1 MLITEWAQP
10 REMKFMR
17 LIVTEG
23 YRLKREGIIT
33 PWDHA
38 MKVRKAVA
46 GMFEKL
52 IEARLIRP
60 VDPKA
65 AAIAFI
71 GPLMMLR
78 LVHLVMANQEP
89 DLALLL
95 SEVDGHIT
103 LFSENL
109 TLLNERSAAARRK
122 RATA

>member
-1 MLITEWAQP
+1 
-10 REMKFMR
+10 
-17 LIVTEG
+17 
-23 YRLKREGIIT
+23 
-33 PWDHA
+33 